1 MVDGIRKKEAS
12 LNYQKSR
19 LVYCSIQ
26 ALDESP
32 VQGIVPDVAVMQV

>member
-1 MVDGIRKKEAS
+1 MEERKEG
-12 LNYQKSR
+12 LLHYQKSR

-26 ALDESP
+26 ALDESL